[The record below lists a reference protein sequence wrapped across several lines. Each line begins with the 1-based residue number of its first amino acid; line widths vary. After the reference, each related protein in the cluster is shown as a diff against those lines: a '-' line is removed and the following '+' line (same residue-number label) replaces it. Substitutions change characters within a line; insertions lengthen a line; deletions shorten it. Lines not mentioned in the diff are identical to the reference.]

1 MKKKIFVAALLI
13 AVTMICV
20 CSCSSKFN
28 YDGDMLVDKKSGIK
42 YNYAPFN
49 YEPTELGKKYATQKV
64 SGIEAVYYTIGDL
77 SANEWLAN
85 EDLTVFYAEGVHLPT
100 FEEMSPDRILVCEED
115 YTTSSIADITDSEAV
130 TKILEEY
137 KNGFSFESSS
147 VIVSTKYSLKFR
159 SSSYPYLQ
167 YSLSYLEYEEGLVIS
182 DKIESTEDYKYL
194 FDEKEVEISLI
205 QNDDGSTTVKY
216 DLGKYFLYS
225 KWDGVFVRI
234 GSTLSDKIG

>member
-1 MKKKIFVAALLI
+1 MKKKIFVVVLLI
-13 AVTMICV
+13 ALMMTCV
-20 CSCSSKFN
+20 CSCNSKFN
-28 YDGDMLVDKKSGIK
+28 YDGDMLVNKKSGIK
-42 YNYAPFN
+42 YNYAPFC
-49 YEPTELGKKYATQKV
+49 YEPTELGKKYATQKI
-64 SGIEAVYYTIGDL
+64 SGIETVYYTIGDL
-77 SANEWLAN
+77 PENEWLAN

-115 YTTSSIADITDSEAV
+115 YTTSSVADITDSDTVA
-130 TKILEEY
+130 KIIGEY
-137 KNGFSFESSS
+137 RNGFSFESSY
-147 VIVSTKYSLKFR
+147 VIANTKYSLKFR

-182 DKIESTEDYKYL
+182 DKVENTEDYKYL
-194 FDEKEVEISLI
+194 FDEKDVEISMI

-234 GSTLSDKIG
+234 GSTLTDKIG